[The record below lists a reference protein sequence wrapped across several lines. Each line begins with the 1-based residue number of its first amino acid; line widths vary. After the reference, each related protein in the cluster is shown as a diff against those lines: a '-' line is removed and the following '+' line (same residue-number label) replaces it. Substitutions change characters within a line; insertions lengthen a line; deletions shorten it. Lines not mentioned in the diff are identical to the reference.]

1 MLNKENCWQLHLLS
15 QQELGFKTTNH
26 LISVKGWGVWKGMGV
41 KQPNLVTDGCERV
54 FDPELLQEAWVLAPE
69 ETDIRDVV

>member
-1 MLNKENCWQLHLLS
+1 MLNKENCWQLNLLS

-26 LISVKGWGVWKGMGV
+26 LI
-41 KQPNLVTDGCERV
+41 PNLVTDGCERV

-69 ETDIRDVV
+69 ETDIRDVVESHR